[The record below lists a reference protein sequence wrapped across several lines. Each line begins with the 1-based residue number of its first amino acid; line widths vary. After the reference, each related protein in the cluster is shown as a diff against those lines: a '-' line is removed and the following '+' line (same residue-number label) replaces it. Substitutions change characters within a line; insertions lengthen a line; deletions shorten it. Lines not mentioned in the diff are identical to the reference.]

1 MIVVSPFGSRRNFAL
16 QAMRMPGTTSVSPS
30 GGAGVSTTGSTIVPY
45 IGPIMS
51 GPAQPGSGFRGS
63 GTLAASPTYVRRRR
77 FIVPFTVIHVLVPS
91 HPAATSYHSPT
102 LMSFAPSTDTRGS
115 GPLPRFTKKL
125 NATFSRP
132 PSTRS
137 QNDPGEFAPPF
148 CRSVICPF
156 SEGCTSN
163 FTRHDIFNPGRT
175 S

>member
-16 QAMRMPGTTSVSPS
+16 QARRTPGTTAVSPT
-30 GGAGVSTTGSTIVPY
+30 GGAGVSTTGSTIVPN
-45 IGPIMS
+45 IEPITS
-51 GPAQPGSGFRGS
+51 GPAHPGSGS
-63 GTLAASPTYVRRRR
+63 AHTRR
-77 FIVPFTVIHVLVPS
+77 FLFVFPFTVIHVLVPS

-137 QNDPGEFAPPF
+137 QNEPGAFGCPF
-148 CRSVICPF
+148 WRSDICPF

-163 FTRHDIFNPGRT
+163 FTRHDIFSPGCR